1 MLQVMP
7 LNSEDYN
14 LITVA
19 EKVIEKT
26 INMVVIISVQL
37 YELKRVIFMRQCM
50 LKRMLE
56 E

>member
-1 MLQVMP
+1 MLQVIP
-7 LNSEDYN
+7 LNSEDYD
-14 LITVA
+14 LIKAA

-26 INMVVIISVQL
+26 INMAVIISVQQ
-37 YELKRVIFMRQCM
+37 YALKQVIFMQQCM

>member
-7 LNSEDYN
+7 LNSEDYD
-14 LITVA
+14 LITAA
-19 EKVIEKT
+19 EKIIEKT
-26 INMVVIISVQL
+26 INMAVIISVQP
-37 YELKRVIFMRQCM
+37 YALKQVIFLQQYL